1 MNIDSVN
8 SSAGIYSNQV
18 NRNTRKPAGR
28 ESDTASS
35 RLANKTDRL
44 ELSEEAQKLNPIQA
58 RIESGYYDKPEI
70 MNEIAKQISYAFPPE
85 V

>member
-8 SSAGIYSNQV
+8 SSAGIYSNQT
-18 NRNTRKPAGR
+18 NKNNRKPLGKETDA
-28 ESDTASS
+28 AHS
-35 RLANKTDRL
+35 RLANQTDRL
-44 ELSEEAQKLNPIQA
+44 ELSAEAQKLNPIQA

-85 V
+85 A